1 MGAAELVV
9 TALAIALAAAVQSTT
24 GFGFALLAVP
34 LLSLVVP
41 ADDAVVVSA
50 SLGLV
55 SSATIALA
63 SRAHGDR
70 VAIGRMLV
78 GAAIGA
84 PLGLALL
91 EITTGRQLR
100 FVLAG
105 VIATYLVV
113 ELRGWQLRHAGRGIE
128 VGAGVVSGALN
139 TALSTNGP
147 PLVMA
152 LHARQLPPDAF
163 RATITAV
170 LAGSGLFTVV
180 LFGVSGRYD
189 GPIAAQLAVAL
200 PALGLGYLLGARH
213 RRRLAPATFH
223 RLVLALLAVTGA
235 VTLVGAVLA

>member
-1 MGAAELVV
+1 MAA
-9 TALAIALAAAVQSTT
+9 
-24 GFGFALLAVP
+24 G
-34 LLSLVVP
+34 
-41 ADDAVVVSA
+41 VSA

-113 ELRGWQLRHAGRGIE
+113 ELRGWQLRPDRRWP
-128 VGAGVVSGALN
+128 
-139 TALSTNGP
+139 GP
-147 PLVMA
+147 P
-152 LHARQLPPDAF
+152 P
-163 RATITAV
+163 
-170 LAGSGLFTVV
+170 G
-180 LFGVSGRYD
+180 
-189 GPIAAQLAVAL
+189 
-200 PALGLGYLLGARH
+200 
-213 RRRLAPATFH
+213 
-223 RLVLALLAVTGA
+223 
-235 VTLVGAVLA
+235 